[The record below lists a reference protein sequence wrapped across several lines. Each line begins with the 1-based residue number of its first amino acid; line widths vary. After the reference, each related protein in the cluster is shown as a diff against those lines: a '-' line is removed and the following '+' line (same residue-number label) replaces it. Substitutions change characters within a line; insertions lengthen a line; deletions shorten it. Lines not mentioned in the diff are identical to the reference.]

1 MSNAHLDTSVD
12 TIAAIATPPGKGG
25 VGIVRLSG
33 PLALSIGQTIANQN
47 LKPRHAHFSNFYEQ
61 TIDTPKV
68 LDQGIIL
75 YFPAPNSYT
84 GEAVVELQGHG
95 GPVVMDMLMREALRL
110 GAVMARPGQFTERAF
125 LNDKIDLSQAEAI
138 ADLIDSNSQ
147 EAAHSALQSMQGEF
161 SRRVNL
167 LIETLIALRA
177 YIEASIDFPEE
188 EVDFLSESAIGKDLD
203 EVIQALD
210 SVLREARQGS
220 ILREGMTVVIAG
232 KPNAGKSSLL
242 NALTDTD
249 AAIVSSIEGTT
260 RDVLKEHIHIDG
272 MPLHIIDTAG
282 LRDNPDEVEKI
293 GIERAWREIRNADRI
308 LLVSDSSINS
318 QCNAEK
324 LWPDFIAKLGT
335 LSHVTLIRNKCD
347 VSSLPAGLTEAAE
360 NPVVTLSA
368 KTRQGLDVLHQHLK
382 SVMGYSGGEGHFT
395 ARRRHLDA
403 LERARAMLVQGK
415 SQLESDKAAELLA
428 DDLYHAQQA
437 LGEITGEFRA
447 DDLLGYIF
455 SSFCIGK

>member
-1 MSNAHLDTSVD
+1 MSRPHFDQETD
-12 TIAAIATPPGKGG
+12 TIVAIATAPGKGG

-33 PLALSIGQTIANQN
+33 PLSLSIGQTISEQQ
-47 LKPRHAHFSNFYEQ
+47 LKPRHAHYCNFYEQ
-61 TIDTPKV
+61 GITQTNV
-68 LDQGIIL
+68 LDQGIAL
-75 YFPAPNSYT
+75 YFPAPYSYT

-95 GPVVMDMLMREALRL
+95 GPVVLDMIVRETLKL
-110 GAVMARPGQFTERAF
+110 GATLARPGQFTERAF

-138 ADLIDSNSQ
+138 ADLIDSSSQ
-147 EAAHSALQSMQGEF
+147 EAARSALQSMKGEF

-167 LIETLIALRA
+167 LIETLIALRS
-177 YIEASIDFPEE
+177 YIEAAIDFPEE
-188 EVDFLSESAIGKDLD
+188 EIDFLSSEVVENDMQ
-203 EVIQALD
+203 EVIRALD
-210 SVLREARQGS
+210 LVLNEARQGS
-220 ILREGMTVVIAG
+220 ILREGMAVVIAG

-242 NALTDTD
+242 NALTASD
-249 AAIVSSIEGTT
+249 AAIVSSLEGTT

-308 LLVSDSSINS
+308 LLVSDSNTSS
-318 QCNAEK
+318 ESNAEK

-335 LSHVTLIRNKCD
+335 VSHVTLIRSKCD
-347 VSSLPAGLTEAAE
+347 MSDLVHGINNDGPH
-360 NPVVTLSA
+360 PVVTLSA
-368 KTRQGLDVLHQHLK
+368 KTGLGLDELRAHLK
-382 SVMGYSGGEGHFT
+382 SNMGYSDGEGHFT

-403 LERARAMLVQGK
+403 LERARSLLLQGK
-415 SQLESDKAAELLA
+415 AQLENEKAAELLA
-428 DDLYHAQQA
+428 DDLFHAQQA